1 MRKYLFSKY
10 HTKQNKAEKS
20 YGKKQKIPLTALE
33 QKEQR

>member
-20 YGKKQKIPLTALE
+20 YGKKQKIPLTALNH
-33 QKEQR
+33 KERK